1 MIVFKE
7 TAIYKHL
14 CIEEKNTGKLIL
26 TNQFSLVNVQLIILL
41 VLKDIDVYSE
51 SKLEIVSPDYKMYDL
66 FLIVALLY
74 ELRGV
79 LITSHSKHNIKVL

>member
-1 MIVFKE
+1 MYWGEK
-7 TAIYKHL
+7 YRK
-14 CIEEKNTGKLIL
+14 IEYLRNSSVYDDWQLNE
-26 TNQFSLVNVQLIILL
+26 QLIILL
-41 VLKDIDVYSE
+41 VFKDIDVYSE

-74 ELRGV
+74 EFGGV